1 MAYPKISVIMRF
13 PACRGGTIN
22 AMMKTSTKP
31 KIQNKIVVC
40 PWIRATTNKERQEV
54 GMARKCLL

>member
-22 AMMKTSTKP
+22 IMMKTSPKP

-40 PWIRATTNKERQEV
+40 PRTRMTTNKERQEV

>member
-22 AMMKTSTKP
+22 AMMKTNTKP
-31 KIQNKIVVC
+31 KLQNKMVVC
-40 PWIRATTNKERQEV
+40 SRTRATTNKERQKV
-54 GMARKCLL
+54 GTARKCLL